1 MDEHDDTE
9 VDDGDDDIFDQ
20 NLCICLNKTG
30 VIKDQQAQK
39 RGAFFYWI
47 LGSLGQSS
55 SSS

>member
-1 MDEHDDTE
+1 MNEHDDTE

-20 NLCICLNKTG
+20 NLCICLTG